1 MSNLLIYG
9 FVGTFGTAMALF
21 VLTSAVAMPFVL
33 FDGIRGRRRR

>member
-1 MSNLLIYG
+1 MSNLLNYG
-9 FVGTFGTAMALF
+9 VVGTFGAAMGLF